1 MAEPETSNSAIGS
14 SCAAESAD
22 ESLVRLAQQGDS
34 AAFSRLVERYKA
46 PLYNY
51 LLRMTGQRADAD
63 DLFQETFL
71 RVYRHIDRYSGEASF
86 RTWLYRIATNCCHDH
101 WRSWRRRLK
110 TFVFGLDETPAITAK
125 AKSALPDPR
134 QAASNSETAERLADA
149 VEKLPAG
156 HRAVFLMARYHD
168 MSYREIAVALEIP
181 EGTVKSRMNKAVH
194 QLVRDLGLGE
204 EK

>member
-1 MAEPETSNSAIGS
+1 VAEPETSNSAIGS
-14 SCAAESAD
+14 SCAAESVD

-34 AAFSRLVERYKA
+34 AAFSLLVERYKA

-71 RVYRHIDRYSGEASF
+71 RVYRHIDRYSGVASF

-110 TFVFGLDETPAITAK
+110 TFAFGLDETPAIAAM
-125 AKSALPDPR
+125 AKSSLPDPR
-134 QAASNSETAERLADA
+134 QAASSSETAERLADA

-168 MSYREIAVALEIP
+168 MSYREIADALEIP

-194 QLVRDLGLGE
+194 QLVRDLHL
-204 EK
+204 EKEG

>member
-1 MAEPETSNSAIGS
+1 MADPEASSKAIGS
-14 SCAAESAD
+14 PRAAGLAD
-22 ESLVRLAQQGDS
+22 EALVCLAQQGDS
-34 AAFSRLVERYKA
+34 AAFSLLVERYKA

-51 LLRMTGQRADAD
+51 LVRMTGQRADAD

-71 RVYRHIDRYSGEASF
+71 RVYRHIDRYSGVASF

-110 TFVFGLDETPAITAK
+110 TFVFGLDETPAIAA

-134 QAASNSETAERLADA
+134 QAASSAETAEQLAAA
-149 VEKLPAG
+149 VDKLPPG
-156 HRAVFLMARYHD
+156 HRAVFLMARYHG
-168 MSYREIAVALEIP
+168 MNYKEIADTLEIP

-194 QLVRDLGLGE
+194 QLARDLRLGE

>member
-1 MAEPETSNSAIGS
+1 LADPEASTKVIGS
-14 SCAAESAD
+14 PRAAGLTD
-22 ESLVRLAQQGDS
+22 EALVRLAQQGDS
-34 AAFSRLVERYKA
+34 AAFSLLVERYKA

-71 RVYRHIDRYSGEASF
+71 RVYRHIDRYSGVASF

-110 TFVFGLDETPAITAK
+110 TFVFGLDERPAIAAA

-134 QAASNSETAERLADA
+134 QAASSAETVEQLARA
-149 VEKLPAG
+149 VDKLPAG
-156 HRAVFLMARYHD
+156 HRAVFLMARYHG
-168 MSYREIAVALEIP
+168 MNYKEIADALEIP

-194 QLVRDLGLGE
+194 QLVRDLRLGE
-204 EK
+204 ER